1 MLLCS
6 GLIYSC
12 ADETVQPGDE
22 TETTLDENMVDRIS
36 EHLHLYDATR
46 IMGDAPSV
54 PSIHSL
60 KISFQDTLYLM
71 DTLPRP
77 VKFLHTNPAEN
88 VGGVYIQVFVGG
100 DGGIIKASHHYD
112 VPELESEADSDTVSV
127 VMIGID
133 QTDLP
138 LPIHCRIFMIPH
150 KDDGTPIAAAIKE
163 VVVQEEEE
171 EVSSGNFTGDCG
183 LVLSPEQSWYWQLT
197 VAYSG
202 HPEFMYFPGTVFGT

>member
-1 MLLCS
+1 MRNLCRSIVKRELSLSNHLYLLKVTPFKRLIMIRQLSNFICVMLLCS

-22 TETTLDENMVDRIS
+22 TETRLDEDMVDRIS
-36 EHLHLYDATR
+36 EHLHLFNATR
-46 IMGDAPSV
+46 IPGDAPSG

-60 KISFQDTLYLM
+60 KISFQDTLYLI

-112 VPELESEADSDTVSV
+112 V
-127 VMIGID
+127 
-133 QTDLP
+133 
-138 LPIHCRIFMIPH
+138 
-150 KDDGTPIAAAIKE
+150 
-163 VVVQEEEE
+163 
-171 EVSSGNFTGDCG
+171 
-183 LVLSPEQSWYWQLT
+183 
-197 VAYSG
+197 
-202 HPEFMYFPGTVFGT
+202 